1 MEEWKSP
8 ETLVLWIT
16 IIAGLLTV
24 LLVFIVLLVRI
35 IIKKIVKTKIAE
47 AKAKLEHQQDL
58 IKSSITTQEK
68 ERKRIASDLH
78 DDLIGKLTVI
88 KLQQEVSNS
97 TDTASINLIN
107 ECIKTARRISHDLSP
122 PLLEYTPL
130 PDLIYEIFEPWKT
143 KLSINPFF
151 DIRQN
156 EDSHSSEFKIQLIR
170 IIQEVITNID
180 KHANASEINV
190 HYRQSNQSTILTIK
204 DNGIGYNSANQKKG
218 LGLKNIESRVHYLK
232 GSYRMQ
238 SEINKGTSSIFLF
251 KHQ

>member
-1 MEEWKSP
+1 MHMK
-8 ETLVLWIT
+8 T
-16 IIAGLLTV
+16 IFT
-24 LLVFIVLLVRI
+24 
-35 IIKKIVKTKIAE
+35 KIVKTKLAE
-47 AKAKLEHQQDL
+47 AKAKLEYQQSLLDTT
-58 IKSSITTQEK
+58 IKTQEK
-68 ERKRIASDLH
+68 ERKRIAADLH

-88 KLQQEVSNS
+88 KLHQEVSNS
-97 TDTASINLIN
+97 KDTASINLIN

-180 KHANASEINV
+180 KHAKASEINV
-190 HYRQSNQSTILTIK
+190 HFRQSNQSTILTIK

-218 LGLKNIESRVHYLK
+218 LGLKNIQIRAEWLK
-232 GSYRMQ
+232 GSFAVESQ
-238 SEINKGTSSIFLF
+238 LGKGTIIIAVIPLIPDI
-251 KHQ
+251 